1 MRRVLIVDDDVFY
14 GGLVAKAFGY
24 RKWLPVVC
32 HNMEDALKEIE
43 ALRVDLIV
51 TDIFMPGIGGID
63 GIQFLRTKA
72 PDVPVIA
79 MSGGWD
85 SLGPQEAIKA
95 AVKVGARAGL
105 AKPIQGDQLDAIL
118 KDLGLS
124 SIEMGEPD
132 WPKTANKTTD
142 WDEVFD
148 APVNGLIAWISS
160 ADSFDILKI
169 SAFNMLDHLLKNTHT
184 QIDTDKYRERLKDII
199 GRGTS
204 TNAKETLAAIVSLL
218 NEIKIQFKAD
228 DARFNA
234 AQKLERFEQ
243 RKAMRLAVPDV
254 KPRTSILP
262 YAVAGG
268 GIVVTL
274 LVGLFFAFAGE
285 DKITTAELKADKAKV
300 TKQQVTRSEAARMSP
315 VDLNKPRPDAK
326 TPSAAPASKADEWKP
341 PEQKFTPPAD
351 AGPDTRP
358 TLALAALQWL
368 PTPYTPGRQS
378 VRLVPLLSVT
388 SYDDMAPLCDR
399 APTLMDMVNT
409 ALSRVPDTDDA
420 SVPTELKAL
429 EAPLAQHINA
439 VLQGNI
445 VTAVTLAHGP
455 DLLKIHFINDPCR
468 PLTPAEYQTLNM
480 NAKK

>member
-63 GIQFLRTKA
+63 GIQFLKTKA

-124 SIEMGEPD
+124 SADMGEPD

-184 QIDTDKYRERLKDII
+184 QIDTDKYRERLKDIVS
-199 GRGTS
+199 RGTS
-204 TNAKETLAAIVSLL
+204 ANAKETLGQIVSLL
-218 NEIKIQFKAD
+218 HEIKIQFKAD
-228 DARFNA
+228 DARFDA
-234 AQKLERFEQ
+234 ARKLERFEQ
-243 RKAMRLAVPDV
+243 RKAKRLAVPDV
-254 KPRTSILP
+254 KPKASILP
-262 YAVAGG
+262 YAVTGS

-274 LVGLFFAFAGE
+274 LVGLYFAFFGG
-285 DKITTAELKADKAKV
+285 DNNTAAQPKTEKAVAE
-300 TKQQVTRSEAARMSP
+300 KQRVTRSETDRTTTSQT
-315 VDLNKPRPDAK
+315 NKPHSASN
-326 TPSAAPASKADEWKP
+326 TPLTATAPKDDEWKP
-341 PEQKFTPPAD
+341 PQQKFTPPAV
-351 AGPDTRP
+351 AAPDTQP
-358 TLALAALQWL
+358 TLALAALEWL
-368 PTPYTPGRQS
+368 PPPYTPGREPVS
-378 VRLVPLLSVT
+378 LVPLLSVT
-388 SYDDMAPLCDR
+388 SYEDMAALCDR

-409 ALSRVPDTDDA
+409 ALSRVPNTDEA
-420 SVPTELKAL
+420 AVAGELKSL
-429 EAPLAQHINA
+429 EVPLAKQINDY
-439 VLQGNI
+439 LQED
-445 VTAVTLAHGP
+445 VVVAVTLAHGP
-455 DLLKIHFINDPCR
+455 DIFKIRFINDACR
-468 PLTPAEYQTLNM
+468 PLTPAEYRSLHLNVK
-480 NAKK
+480 N